1 MMEARRDRFWLR
13 MMNNL
18 KQFYDHFNKE
28 NKMSNKL
35 FLVCISLIFFFATT
49 FGQENAKEVLKN
61 IQNKFESII
70 DLSAQLTQ
78 SVNGN
83 VNLKGK
89 VYYKKENQIRF
100 EFKNILI
107 VSDGETSWSYNQ
119 KDDKVIITDYE
130 SEGNKILSMRQII
143 FEYPQDCDLSTFK
156 SEDQTV
162 LELIPQDNEFS
173 FTSIKLFIDGDNLIT
188 KAMMDDPA
196 TGEIQIELS
205 DYQLNKNLTDSF
217 FQFSPPEGSQVIDLR

>member
-1 MMEARRDRFWLR
+1 
-13 MMNNL
+13 MNNL

-35 FLVCISLIFFFATT
+35 FLVCISLIFFFATI
-49 FGQENAKEVLKN
+49 FAQEDAQEVLKN
-61 IQNKFESII
+61 IQNKFESIT

-143 FEYPQDCDLSTFK
+143 FEYPQDCDLNSFK

-188 KAMMDDPA
+188 KAMMDDPV

-217 FQFSPPEGSQVIDLR
+217 FKFSPPEGSQVIDLR

>member
-1 MMEARRDRFWLR
+1 
-13 MMNNL
+13 MNF
-18 KQFYDHFNKE
+18 KIYF
-28 NKMSNKL
+28 
-35 FLVCISLIFFFATT
+35 VCVPLLLFFANS
-49 FGQENAKEVLKN
+49 FAQDNAQTVLKN
-61 IQNKFESII
+61 IQDKFVSIT

-89 VYYKKENQIRF
+89 VYYKKENQLRF

-119 KDDKVIITDYE
+119 KDNKVIITDYE
-130 SEGNKILSMRQII
+130 SEENKILSMRQII
-143 FEYPQDCDLSTFK
+143 FEYPQDCDLSTYE

-162 LELIPQDNEFS
+162 LKLIPKDDEFS
-173 FTSIKLFIDGDNLIT
+173 FSSIELFIDGDNLIT
-188 KAMMDDPA
+188 KALIDDPA
-196 TGEIQIELS
+196 TGKIKIELS
-205 DYQLNKNLTDSF
+205 DYQLNKNLPDSF

>member
-1 MMEARRDRFWLR
+1 MR
-13 MMNNL
+13 
-18 KQFYDHFNKE
+18 
-28 NKMSNKL
+28 NKL
-35 FLVCISLIFFFATT
+35 FLICIPLIFFFANTLA
-49 FGQENAKEVLKN
+49 QEDAQEVLKN
-61 IQNKFESII
+61 IQNKFESIT

-107 VSDGETSWSYNQ
+107 VSDGETSWNYNQ

-143 FEYPQDCDLSTFK
+143 FEYPKDCELSTFK

-188 KAMMDDPA
+188 KALIDDPA

-205 DYQLNKNLTDSF
+205 DYQLNKNLPDSF
-217 FQFSPPEGSQVIDLR
+217 FNFSPSEGSQVIDLR